1 MTDQPI
7 LSDEEKDILQ
17 EIMNIAF
24 GSATEELVQVID
36 IYVHMNVPEV
46 QVMRAKELPVY
57 IQTNIIKESISSVVE
72 QKFWGDFKG
81 SGVLVFPGKT
91 DRDLV
96 HILDNGFSSEDT
108 LDDRPLQTLQHEV
121 LMEVGNILI
130 GACVGKISDL
140 LKTFVTYS
148 PPQTILDSDN
158 EFSYLAD
165 SFGENQTAIVLKAV
179 FEFEKKNV
187 NGLLFILTNDESME
201 WLRQALIGFMEQY

>member
-1 MTDQPI
+1 MTDHTI
-7 LSDEEKDILQ
+7 LSDDERDILQ

-46 QVMRAKELPVY
+46 QVMRAKDLPLY
-57 IQTNIIKESISSVVE
+57 IQNNVSEESISSVVE

-96 HILDNGFSSEDT
+96 HILDNGYQSEDA

-148 PPQTILDSDN
+148 PPQTILDSAN
-158 EFSYLAD
+158 EFSYLAE
-165 SFGENQTAIVLKAV
+165 SFGEDQTAIVLKAV
-179 FEFEKKNV
+179 FEFEQKNIS
-187 NGLLFILTNDESME
+187 GLLFILTNDESME
-201 WLRQALIGFMEQY
+201 WLRNALISFMEQY

>member
-1 MTDQPI
+1 MTETNI
-7 LSDEEKDILQ
+7 LSDDERDILQ

-36 IYVHMNVPEV
+36 IYIHMNVPEV
-46 QVMRAKELPVY
+46 QVMRAKDLPVY
-57 IQTNIIKESISSVVE
+57 IHDNVSQDSISSVVE

-96 HILDNGFSSEDT
+96 NLLDNSSSTDDI

-121 LMEVGNILI
+121 LMEIGNILI

-140 LKTFVTYS
+140 LNTFVTYS
-148 PPQTILDSDN
+148 PPQTIIDSVN

-165 SFGENQTAIVLKAV
+165 SFSEDQTAIILKAV
-179 FEFEKKNV
+179 FEFEKKNL
-187 NGLLFILTNDESME
+187 NGLLFILTNEESME
-201 WLRQALIGFMEQY
+201 WLRQALVAFMEQY

>member
-1 MTDQPI
+1 MTDNNI
-7 LSDEEKDILQ
+7 LSDDERDILQ

-36 IYVHMNVPEV
+36 IYIHMNVPEV
-46 QVMRAKELPVY
+46 QVMKAKDLPAY
-57 IQTNIIKESISSVVE
+57 IQNNVSHDSISSVVE

-96 HILDNGFSSEDT
+96 NLLDNSTSTDDD

-121 LMEVGNILI
+121 LMEIGNILI
-130 GACVGKISDL
+130 GACVGKISEL

-148 PPQTILDSDN
+148 PPQTILDSAN

-165 SFGENQTAIVLKAV
+165 SFTEEQTAIILKAV
-179 FEFEKKNV
+179 FEFEQKNL

-201 WLRQALIGFMEQY
+201 WLRQALVAFMEQY